1 MKIKFLTLIITLLLI
16 LPTFIFFLGDKMFT
30 FHDETQI
37 ANLHQYFK
45 SLDFGQFP
53 PRWAPDMHFEYGS
66 PFLSFNYQLPYYVG
80 YLGHLAGL
88 PLTVIFKLLL
98 ALSVV
103 IGAVGMFSLGLSL
116 SGSAFFALTAAVL
129 YAYTPYQAVDH
140 FVRGTLGEVF
150 ALALF
155 PWIFL
160 SAHLL
165 KKKETTTRVVVL
177 GLLLAL
183 LIISHQP
190 AALLAIPIF
199 AFLFITK
206 IKSFTKSLVIGLMIS
221 AYYWVP
227 VIFEKGLIQTGGP
240 FNYVDHFPFIK
251 QLIYSKWTYSGSNPF
266 SSDTL
271 SFQIGLV
278 NLLVLLIAAIIFPLQ
293 LLRRQKKGR
302 DPLPY
307 LLLLSTYGVIF
318 LMNIRSSFIWERLS
332 LLQSIQFP
340 WRLLMFTTFFTSV
353 LFLYVIKIIKKPWAK
368 LFALAVI
375 IATIALN
382 FSYFRPGLIVS
393 YQDDYYLRRFLPRAV
408 LLPGETV
415 SAVYLTH
422 AEDYVPLPKNAIRPT
437 SLPEAKLTIEKGNAK
452 ITVTDKNPYRYRA
465 EVEGSK
471 DGQLTFHT
479 FAYPGWT
486 VTVDGFSAKQTI
498 DKIGAISFAVP
509 SGKHQVV
516 ISYEDTPLRLFSN
529 IISLGS
535 FVFVASYL
543 IYQLVSRHAATAARS
558 SKSGRSG
565 D

>member
-1 MKIKFLTLIITLLLI
+1 MKIKLLALIIALLLI
-16 LPTFIFFLGDKMFT
+16 LPTFSFFLGNQMFT

-45 SLDFGQFP
+45 ALDFGQFP

-66 PFLSFNYQLPYYVG
+66 PLLSFNYQLPYYVG

-98 ALSVV
+98 VLSVV

-116 SGSAFFALTAAVL
+116 SGSALFALTAVVL
-129 YAYTPYQAVDH
+129 YAYTPYQALDH

-160 SAHLL
+160 SAR
-165 KKKETTTRVVVL
+165 RVVVL
-177 GLLLAL
+177 GFLFAL

-190 AALLAIPIF
+190 AALLALPLF
-199 AFLFITK
+199 AFLSLPKITSL
-206 IKSFTKSLVIGLMIS
+206 IKSLALGLMIS
-221 AYYWVP
+221 AYYWIP
-227 VIFEKGLIQTGGP
+227 VIFERSLIKDTAP
-240 FNYVDHFPFIK
+240 WNYASQFPFIK
-251 QLIYSKWTYSGSNPF
+251 QLVYSAWFYGGANPF
-266 SSDTL
+266 SSETI

-278 NLLVLLIAAIIFPLQ
+278 NLLVLFLASIIFPLL

-307 LLLLSTYGVIF
+307 LLLLATYGVIF
-318 LMNIRSSFIWERLS
+318 LMNIRSSFIWERLT

-353 LFLYVIKIIKKPWAK
+353 LFLYLIKIIKKPWAK
-368 LFALAVI
+368 LLALAVI

-382 FSYFRPGLIVS
+382 FSYFRPGLIVN
-393 YQDDYYLRRFLPRAV
+393 YQDDYYLRRFLPQEV

-415 SAVYLTH
+415 SATYLNH
-422 AEDYVPLPKNAIRPT
+422 AEDYVPLPKDATRPI
-437 SLPEAKLTIEKGNAK
+437 SLPEAKLTVDKGIAK
-452 ITVTDKNPYRYRA
+452 ITVIDKNPFRYHA

-471 DGQLTFHT
+471 DSQLTFHT
-479 FAYPGWT
+479 FVYPGWT
-486 VTVDGFSAKQTI
+486 VTVDGFSTKQTV
-498 DKIGAISFAVP
+498 DKIGAITFDVS

-516 ISYEDTPLRLFSN
+516 IAYEDTPLRFFSN

-543 IYQLVSRHAATAARS
+543 IYQLVSRHAASAARS